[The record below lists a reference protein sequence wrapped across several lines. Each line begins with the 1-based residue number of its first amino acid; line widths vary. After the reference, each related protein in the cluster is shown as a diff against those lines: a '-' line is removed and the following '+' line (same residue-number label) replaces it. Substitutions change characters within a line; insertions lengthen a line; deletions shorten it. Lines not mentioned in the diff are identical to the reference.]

1 MAPGVGGLVICSINE
16 VGAMLRKA
24 ALGSGFPIG
33 LADVISSAGVW
44 LCVRDLDGIGAA
56 LEALDAGYPTG
67 VESQRIGA
75 TLTVSN
81 ARIGRSG
88 VSLIELLLAGEV
100 ERVIVENPD
109 SIMLLA
115 GVAGVGATN
124 SGVAFALIFDDASII
139 IDSQPLEAS
148 ELPISERLEIE
159 ITEPRGQRFQ
169 PRRGAVTVDVDRWE
183 TICELAARI
192 YVPATDAS
200 RLSGAG
206 AGLTDND

>member
-1 MAPGVGGLVICSINE
+1 
-16 VGAMLRKA
+16 MLRKA

-56 LEALDAGYPTG
+56 LEALDA
-67 VESQRIGA
+67 
-75 TLTVSN
+75 
-81 ARIGRSG
+81 
-88 VSLIELLLAGEV
+88 
-100 ERVIVENPD
+100 D

-192 YVPATDAS
+192 YVPATDES